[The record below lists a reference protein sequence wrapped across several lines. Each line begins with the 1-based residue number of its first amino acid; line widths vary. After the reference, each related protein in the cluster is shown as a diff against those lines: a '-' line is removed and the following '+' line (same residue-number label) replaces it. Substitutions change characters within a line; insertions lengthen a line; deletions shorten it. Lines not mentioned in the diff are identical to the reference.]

1 MAIKNNI
8 TEYESM
14 KDATAAIQ
22 KLANTAQRSF
32 TPATR
37 PAGTP
42 HPDEPAK
49 PQQRVF
55 VIEYC
60 YSDYEKLIDKVPS
73 ARHTVVLSGD
83 ATLGMIGAVEDCLI
97 NQDCN
102 ILSSRPEMR
111 DAP

>member
-42 HPDEPAK
+42 HPDEPVKAK
-49 PQQRVF
+49 QRVW

-60 YSDYEKLIDKVPS
+60 HSGYEKLIDKVPS
-73 ARHTVVLSGD
+73 AMQTVVLSGD
-83 ATLGMIGAVEDCLI
+83 ATIGMIGAVEDCLDEQ
-97 NQDCN
+97 NN
-102 ILSSRPEMR
+102 TVLKSYPEIR
-111 DAP
+111 NA